1 MLQRAELLQRI
12 TVGVGDLAVSDRKGS
27 EVVTFSLGSCLGVVI
42 HDPDAK
48 VAGLLHLMLPD
59 SNLNLARAQK
69 QPGVFADTGLPRLFR
84 SAYEMGAN
92 KRRLRVVLVG
102 GGQVM
107 DEAGRFNIGKRNYTA
122 VRKILWRNN
131 VLIDAEDVGGSVN
144 RTVGVEVE
152 SGRVW
157 LKTNTKEITT
167 L

>member
-1 MLQRAELLQRI
+1 MLQRI
-12 TVGVGDLAVSDRKGS
+12 TVGVGELAVSDRQ
-27 EVVTFSLGSCLGVVI
+27 ETELVTFSLGSCLGVVI
-42 HDPDAK
+42 HDPQAK

-59 SNLNLARAQK
+59 SNLNPERAQN

-84 SAYEMGAN
+84 SAYDLGAN

-122 VRKILWRNN
+122 VRKIFWRNN
-131 VLIDAEDVGGSVN
+131 VLVDAEDVGGSVN

-157 LKTNTKEITT
+157 LRTNTREIKT